1 MNIKEQCLNEIKKE
15 VVEILLA
22 TYNGE
27 RYLREQLDSILNQ
40 DYKDW
45 IIRACDDASTDSTYE
60 ILLEYKEKFP
70 DKFIIEKRQTGFGS
84 AKLNFAHLIKESVC
98 DYVMCCD
105 QDDVWLPNKI
115 SLTLQAMKQNEKAG
129 MPILVHTDLKVVNSE
144 LSITSDSFFVHSNY
158 NKNPGYEDLLIQ
170 NHVTGCTMMMNR
182 ALVGLLNMQE
192 DYNDILMHDWLA
204 AIVAAGL
211 GKVIFVDCP
220 TMLYRQHEVNSVGAK
235 KYGLALLIS
244 KLKNNSIRKS
254 LIATTLQAKEIANT
268 YQDMLQEDK
277 YQLAYRYGQ
286 IFSRNKI
293 YRIYFYVKNKVWKKG
308 LPRRIWQLILG

>member
-1 MNIKEQCLNEIKKE
+1 MQNK
-15 VVEILLA
+15 VEILLA

-27 RYLREQLDSILNQ
+27 YYLREQLDSILNQ

-45 IIRACDDASTDSTYE
+45 IIRACDDASTDNTYE
-60 ILLEYKEKFP
+60 ILREYKEKFP
-70 DKFIIEKRQTGFGS
+70 DKFIIEKRETGFGS

-115 SLTLQAMKQNEKAG
+115 SLTLRAMKENEKAG
-129 MPILVHTDLKVVNSE
+129 LPILVHTDLKVVDAKLGVISE
-144 LSITSDSFFVHSNY
+144 SFFMHSNY
-158 NKNPGYEDLLIQ
+158 NKNPGYKDLLIQ

-182 ALVGLLNMQE
+182 ALINLLNLQKNYE
-192 DYNDILMHDWLA
+192 DILMHDWLA

-211 GKVIFVDCP
+211 GKVIFVDYP

-235 KYGLALLIS
+235 KYGFALLIS

-254 LIATTLQAKEIANT
+254 LVDTTKQAGRIAKT
-268 YQDMLQEDK
+268 YESVLSQEK
-277 YQLAYRYGQ
+277 HQLACEYSQ
-286 IFSRNKI
+286 IFSKNKI
-293 YRIYFYVKNKVWKKG
+293 YRICFYIKNRVWKKG
-308 LPRRIWQLILG
+308 LPRQVWQLILG

>member
-1 MNIKEQCLNEIKKE
+1 MQNK
-15 VVEILLA
+15 VEILLA

-40 DYKDW
+40 DYHDW

-60 ILLEYKEKFP
+60 ILMEYKERLP
-70 DKFIIEKRQTGFGS
+70 DKFTIEKRQTGFGS
-84 AKLNFAHLIKESVC
+84 AKLNFAHLIQESIC

-115 SLTLQAMKQNEKAG
+115 SLTLQAMKGNEKAG
-129 MPILVHTDLKVVNSE
+129 LPILVHTDLKVVDAK
-144 LSITSDSFFVHSNY
+144 LQVLSDSFFAHSNY
-158 NKNPGYEDLLIQ
+158 NKGPEYKDLLIQ

-182 ALVGLLNMQE
+182 ALINLLNLQK
-192 DYNDILMHDWLA
+192 DYEDILMHDWLA
-204 AIVAAGL
+204 AIVAAGI
-211 GKVIFVDCP
+211 GKVVFVDCP

-235 KYGLALLIS
+235 KYGFALLVS

-254 LIATTLQAKEIANT
+254 LVDTAKQAAQIAKT
-268 YQDMLQEDK
+268 YETVLGQEK
-277 YQLAYRYGQ
+277 YCLAYKYSK

-293 YRIYFYVKNKVWKKG
+293 YRVFFYIKNKVWKKG
-308 LPRRIWQLILG
+308 LPRQVWQLILG

>member
-1 MNIKEQCLNEIKKE
+1 MQEK
-15 VVEILLA
+15 VEILLA

-27 RYLREQLDSILNQ
+27 RYLREQIDSILNQ

-45 IIRACDDASTDSTYE
+45 IVRVCDDASTDNTYE
-60 ILLEYKEKFP
+60 ILMEYKEKFQ

-105 QDDVWLPNKI
+105 QDDVWLSNKI
-115 SLTLQAMKQNEKAG
+115 SLTLQAMKKNEKDG
-129 MPILVHTDLKVVNSE
+129 LPVLVHTDLKVVDAKLNV
-144 LSITSDSFFVHSNY
+144 LSDSFFVHSNY
-158 NKNPGYEDLLIQ
+158 YKNPQYKDLLIQ

-182 ALVGLLNMQE
+182 SLVNLLNLQK
-192 DYNDILMHDWLA
+192 DYEDILMHDWLA

-211 GKVIFVDCP
+211 GKVVFVDCP

-235 KYGLALLIS
+235 KYGFALLIT
-244 KLKNNSIRKS
+244 KLRNNSIKKS
-254 LIATTLQAKEIANT
+254 LVATTLQARRIAKT
-268 YQDMLQEDK
+268 YQEMLQEDK
-277 YQLAYRYGQ
+277 YQLAYRYSQ

-293 YRIYFYVKNKVWKKG
+293 YRISFYIKNKVWKKG
-308 LPRRIWQLILG
+308 LPRQVWQLILG

>member
-1 MNIKEQCLNEIKKE
+1 MQNK
-15 VVEILLA
+15 VEILLA

-27 RYLREQLDSILNQ
+27 CYLREQLNSILNQ
-40 DYKDW
+40 DYTDW
-45 IIRACDDASTDSTYE
+45 IIRACDDASTDHTYE
-60 ILLEYKEKFP
+60 ILLEYKKKFP

-115 SLTLQAMKQNEKAG
+115 SLTLQAMKENEKVEL
-129 MPILVHTDLKVVNSE
+129 PILVHTDLKVVDAN
-144 LSITSDSFFVHSNY
+144 LNVLSDSFFLHSNY
-158 NKNPGYEDLLIQ
+158 NKTPQYKDLLIQ

-182 ALVGLLNMQE
+182 ALVDLINLQQNY
-192 DYNDILMHDWLA
+192 DDILMHDWLA

-211 GKVIFVDCP
+211 GKLVFVDCP

-244 KLKNNSIRKS
+244 KLRNNSIRKS
-254 LIATTLQAKEIANT
+254 LVDTTKQAGQIAKT
-268 YQDMLQEDK
+268 YETVLSRGK
-277 YQLAYRYGQ
+277 YQLARKYSL
-286 IFSRNKI
+286 IFSRNKK
-293 YRIYFYVKNKVWKKG
+293 YRIGFYIKYKVWKKG
-308 LPRRIWQLILG
+308 LPRQVWQLILG

>member
-1 MNIKEQCLNEIKKE
+1 MQNK
-15 VVEILLA
+15 VEILLA

-27 RYLREQLDSILNQ
+27 CYLREQLDSILNQ
-40 DYKDW
+40 DYTDW
-45 IIRACDDASTDSTYE
+45 IIRACDDASADNTYE
-60 ILLEYKEKFP
+60 ILMEYKEKFP
-70 DKFIIEKRQTGFGS
+70 DKFIIEKRETGFGS

-105 QDDVWLPNKI
+105 QDDVWLSDKI
-115 SLTLQAMKQNEKAG
+115 SLTLQEMKKNEKAG
-129 MPILVHTDLKVVNSE
+129 VPVLVHTDLKVVDAE
-144 LSITSDSFFVHSNY
+144 LNVLSDSFFVHSNY
-158 NKNPGYEDLLIQ
+158 NKNPGYKDLLIQ

-182 ALVGLLNMQE
+182 TLVNLLNLQKV
-192 DYNDILMHDWLA
+192 YQDILMHDWLA

-235 KYGLALLIS
+235 KYGLALLIT
-244 KLKNNSIRKS
+244 KLKNNSIKKS
-254 LIATTLQAKEIANT
+254 LVATTLQARRIANT
-268 YQDMLQEDK
+268 YQGMLQEDK

-293 YRIYFYVKNKVWKKG
+293 YRISFYIKNNIWKKG
-308 LPRRIWQLILG
+308 LPRQVWQLILG